1 MKHLAVVV
9 RSNSMMVVS
18 LESKIIHKPMYLA
31 KVSSQQSGKAR
42 EQQSQ
47 TRQCFGAYIGEVV
60 FGGGFQSGPD
70 SSADDAAQTS
80 RVRGLRY

>member
-1 MKHLAVVV
+1 MQ
-9 RSNSMMVVS
+9 SNSTMVVS
-18 LESKIIHKPMYLA
+18 LYSEITHKPIYLG
-31 KVSSQQSGKAR
+31 KVSSQQSGKVQ

-47 TRQCFGAYIGEVV
+47 TRQCFGAYIGEVA